1 LSRVDEEGAD
11 FDRAHLSGMAFPME
25 KAKGAQPIHT
35 GLFRAVR
42 IPFEVQ
48 FFAQRVEKFLGNT
61 T

>member
-1 LSRVDEEGAD
+1 VDEEGAD
-11 FDRAHLSGMAFPME
+11 FGDVHFGGMALPME

-35 GLFRAVR
+35 GLFRTVR

-48 FFAQRVEKFLGNT
+48 FFAPLVDKFLGNT